1 MPSLS
6 SIIGQASRG
15 ADLYFVFRFLRL
27 LTMKYTSTSAYK
39 LGIID
44 RKGKA
49 LKRSA
54 DLESVKEKAA
64 YTMMHRMVFKIR
76 GLIEKVPV
84 IGKSVLLNYAAA
96 LFLLKEQ
103 KDARIWTDDGYMK
116 SKLLEFLET
125 DWEADAKFLKEEVD
139 NMEKKSFTSFLSET
153 KKLNESQELQA
164 MMALDDAGIEAVID
178 KKGQIV
184 VNKRDLKKAEKALKK
199 SFRKGGA
206 PELVGEEVELTE
218 EFKEKDFDALKKG
231 DTITIEFKSSM
242 STGKST
248 FRVTAK
254 NIVGKAK
261 VHKATLQNVK
271 NPRSVKFFL
280 YKRGNKVS
288 LAQGDMAASV
298 VKYTVEGVELD
309 EEVFYWYIIKGNT
322 EKGKVAHVGTEREL
336 KLKIRKPTFPPNH
349 VLLKSRK
356 DLKIGDNWKGSM
368 GVSEE
373 VELDEATVLDV
384 KDVDKWTTEIKKGI
398 DAGWVSVGSSTLG
411 GDENV
416 AILIKLTLEPEKD
429 WPHKIL
435 QNATYGMIRIATDG
449 TMEMF
454 ASDRRVKNMRKTKV
468 KSAKDVVSKIN
479 VWIKKAS

>member
-1 MPSLS
+1 
-6 SIIGQASRG
+6 
-15 ADLYFVFRFLRL
+15 
-27 LTMKYTSTSAYK
+27 MKTFKNY
-39 LGIID
+39 
-44 RKGKA
+44 
-49 LKRSA
+49 LK
-54 DLESVKEKAA
+54 
-64 YTMMHRMVFKIR
+64 
-76 GLIEKVPV
+76 
-84 IGKSVLLNYAAA
+84 
-96 LFLLKEQ
+96 
-103 KDARIWTDDGYMK
+103 
-116 SKLLEFLET
+116 
-125 DWEADAKFLKEEVD
+125 
-139 NMEKKSFTSFLSET
+139 
-153 KKLNESQELQA
+153 
-164 MMALDDAGIEAVID
+164 
-178 KKGQIV
+178 
-184 VNKRDLKKAEKALKK
+184 
-199 SFRKGGA
+199 
-206 PELVGEEVELTE
+206 
-218 EFKEKDFDALKKG
+218 
-231 DTITIEFKSSM
+231 
-242 STGKST
+242 
-248 FRVTAK
+248 
-254 NIVGKAK
+254 
-261 VHKATLQNVK
+261 
-271 NPRSVKFFL
+271 
-280 YKRGNKVS
+280 
-288 LAQGDMAASV
+288 
-298 VKYTVEGVELD
+298 

-373 VELDEATVLDV
+373 VELDEAPSKSVSDYLKFAKTQRGQGSTPVLDV

>member
-1 MPSLS
+1 
-6 SIIGQASRG
+6 
-15 ADLYFVFRFLRL
+15 
-27 LTMKYTSTSAYK
+27 MKTFKNY
-39 LGIID
+39 
-44 RKGKA
+44 
-49 LKRSA
+49 LK
-54 DLESVKEKAA
+54 
-64 YTMMHRMVFKIR
+64 
-76 GLIEKVPV
+76 
-84 IGKSVLLNYAAA
+84 
-96 LFLLKEQ
+96 
-103 KDARIWTDDGYMK
+103 
-116 SKLLEFLET
+116 
-125 DWEADAKFLKEEVD
+125 
-139 NMEKKSFTSFLSET
+139 
-153 KKLNESQELQA
+153 
-164 MMALDDAGIEAVID
+164 
-178 KKGQIV
+178 
-184 VNKRDLKKAEKALKK
+184 
-199 SFRKGGA
+199 
-206 PELVGEEVELTE
+206 
-218 EFKEKDFDALKKG
+218 
-231 DTITIEFKSSM
+231 
-242 STGKST
+242 
-248 FRVTAK
+248 
-254 NIVGKAK
+254 
-261 VHKATLQNVK
+261 
-271 NPRSVKFFL
+271 
-280 YKRGNKVS
+280 
-288 LAQGDMAASV
+288 
-298 VKYTVEGVELD
+298 

-373 VELDEATVLDV
+373 VEIEEGTVLDV